1 MKRLI
6 ALLLTLCVAF
16 SLAGCGKKK
25 AKDGDGQEAA
35 PVTPTPVPNEAFE
48 VKISLDNLYQY
59 FDYKEFRADVRDE
72 NTSEID
78 SSTVAYGLQL
88 KEMFTA
94 ANDPKHRDTMEIT
107 FEADGVVLSG
117 EFDDNFDD
125 LSYTGTATST
135 GHTHVKEKL
144 HFWAKGDRTT
154 TWAFGNYSS
163 SNIMYFERFVVTAAS
178 GSVWLKR
185 AEHTDPTPTPIP
197 TPKPKP

>member
-1 MKRLI
+1 MKRAI
-6 ALLLTLCVAF
+6 ALLLALCMAF
-16 SLAGCGKKK
+16 SLAACGKKK
-25 AKDGDGQEAA
+25 SKEDGSEQAPAA
-35 PVTPTPVPNEAFE
+35 PTPIPNEAFE
-48 VKISLDNLYQY
+48 VKITLENLYQY

-88 KEMFTA
+88 KDVFTA
-94 ANDPKHRDTMEIT
+94 ARDPKHKDTMVLS

-117 EFDDNFDD
+117 NFDVNFDD
-125 LSYTGTATST
+125 LTFSGTPDKTE
-135 GHTHVKEKL
+135 HTHVKEQL

-185 AEHTDPTPTPIP
+185 AEHHDPTPTPIP
-197 TPKPKP
+197 TPKG